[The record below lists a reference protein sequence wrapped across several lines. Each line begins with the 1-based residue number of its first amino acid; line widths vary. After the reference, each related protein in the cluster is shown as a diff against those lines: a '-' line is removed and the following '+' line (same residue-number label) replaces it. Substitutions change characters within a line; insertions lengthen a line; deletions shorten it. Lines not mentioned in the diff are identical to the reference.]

1 MATTE
6 PNELPVAAWI
16 AKRSL
21 VVSGH
26 RTSISLEGIFWNA
39 LKEVATAR
47 NVSVARLVA
56 DIDAT
61 RGPANLSS
69 AIRVFLFSLARDRDI
84 STLHQ
89 AENIGRL
96 PSG

>member
-6 PNELPVAAWI
+6 PNGLSAAARI

-47 NVSVARLVA
+47 NLSVASLVA
-56 DIDAT
+56 EIDAT

-69 AIRVFLFSLARDRDI
+69 AIRVFLFSFRREQDI
-84 STLHQ
+84 PNLP
-89 AENIGRL
+89 AEF
-96 PSG
+96 